1 MAVLMSDT
9 YAEAGSNTGSD
20 GRSWSKR
27 FYDKIR
33 SILGSSRRL
42 DGRSGKQFMRALSA
56 DFQKLKQG
64 DRLPDN
70 QAVATDIEAT
80 LARYTDDLSVDWL
93 SNDVWIDAYRIER
106 LMINLYEGDQVSIEL
121 SRRIANA
128 SDQKLG
134 FADFYRNS
142 ALSAEPGSILKS
154 EQIEANRTLLGYLI
168 DDLQWHY
175 NQLYLKRE
183 YANAAQRRVAWT
195 FFVALTIFVVVM
207 VAHFN
212 PANIAAELT
221 AVEPVETPA
230 NGGTEP

>member
-1 MAVLMSDT
+1 MSDT
-9 YAEAGSNTGSD
+9 YSD
-20 GRSWSKR
+20 ALSKDSSYGRNWFQR
-27 FYDKIR
+27 LYDKIR

-56 DFQKLKQG
+56 DFQKLKQN
-64 DRLPDN
+64 DRLASN
-70 QAVATDIEAT
+70 QTIVDDIEAT
-80 LARYTDDLSVDWL
+80 LALYADDLQVDWL

-106 LMINLYEGDQVSIEL
+106 LMINLYEGDQVTIEL

-134 FADFYRNS
+134 FADFYLSS
-142 ALSAEPGSILKS
+142 AITAEPGSALKS
-154 EQIEANRTLLGYLI
+154 EHIEANRTLLGYLI

-195 FFVALTIFVVVM
+195 FFLALTIFVVVM
-207 VAHFN
+207 IAHFN
-212 PANIAAELT
+212 PNNIATEL
-221 AVEPVETPA
+221 AVVEEQQPT
-230 NGGTEP
+230 

>member
-1 MAVLMSDT
+1 MSDT
-9 YAEAGSNTGSD
+9 YSDAVSKNGSD
-20 GRSWSKR
+20 GRSWSRR

-56 DFQKLKQG
+56 DFQKLKQN
-64 DRLPDN
+64 DRLAAN
-70 QAVATDIEAT
+70 QTVAADIEAT
-80 LARYTDDLSVDWL
+80 LARYADDLPVDWL

-106 LMINLYEGDQVSIEL
+106 LMINLYEGDQITIEL
-121 SRRIANA
+121 NRRIANA
-128 SDQKLG
+128 SAQKLG

-142 ALSAEPGSILKS
+142 ALSAEPGSALKS

-195 FFVALTIFVVVM
+195 FFLALTVFVVVM
-207 VAHFN
+207 IAHFN
-212 PANIAAELT
+212 PRNIAAELT
-221 AVEPVETPA
+221 AAEGEQTVA
-230 NGGTEP
+230 NGGAKS